1 MEDAYMK
8 RIAIV
13 TTLTLALLFSYAAGA
28 QDAPTVDEIIQKANH
43 VAYYQGEDGRARVKM
58 TITDR
63 QGNNREREFV
73 ILRRNMDDKD
83 EEQRFYVYFQQPAD
97 VREMVFMV
105 WKFLDKDDNRWL
117 YLPALDVVKQIA
129 AGDKRTSFVGSTFF
143 YEDVS
148 GRGIHEDT
156 HELVDVTDNFY
167 VVKSTPKA
175 PGSVEFDSFTTH
187 IHKTTFI
194 PVKMEYEKGG
204 NVYRVGEAKKVE
216 TIQGFPTVTQSVM
229 KDLDAGSETTLDYLK
244 VEYEMDIP
252 DNIFTERFMRRAPRQ
267 YLE

>member
-1 MEDAYMK
+1 MK
-8 RIAIV
+8 RIAV
-13 TTLTLALLFSYAAGA
+13 TTLVILALALAVSYAASA
-28 QDAPTVDEIIQKANH
+28 QDTPTVDEIIQKTNH
-43 VAYYQGEDGRARVKM
+43 AAYYQGQDGRARVKM

-63 QGNNREREFV
+63 QGSNREREFI

-83 EEQRFYVYFQQPAD
+83 QEQRFYVYFQQPAD

-129 AGDKRTSFVGSTFF
+129 SGDKRTSFVGSTFY

-148 GRGIHEDT
+148 GRGIEEDT
-156 HELVDVTDNFY
+156 HELVDTTDNYY
-167 VVKSTPKA
+167 VVKSTPKD
-175 PGSVEFDSFTTH
+175 PGSVEFDSFTMH

-194 PVKMEYEKGG
+194 PVKVEHEKDGT
-204 NVYRVGEAKKVE
+204 VYRVGEARKVE

-229 KDLDAGSETTLDYLK
+229 KDLNAGSETTLDYLK
-244 VEYEMDIP
+244 VEYDVGLPE
-252 DNIFTERFMRRAPRQ
+252 NIFTERFMRRAPRQ